1 MAIVLKKA
9 FTLIEL
15 LVVIAIIAI
24 LAAILFP
31 VFAQAK
37 DAAKDTANLSNL
49 KQVALGNLMYCSDSD
64 DLFALSTQIDNTGN
78 FLTWQEVVMPYM
90 KSQDIILDVKLPHP
104 PSPSV
109 DADGSFYQRNSHFGM
124 PLRGVASTLY
134 TPPSSGNSGSWYF
147 GASLRTSKITNGQ
160 QWLIDGILGAGVNP
174 AFANAFY
181 DYQTAPS
188 LSQTSIDQPAN
199 MYMVGQ
205 SANWDMWWGVVGV
218 PMLYTVYWIDNPP
231 HQYSIYPQTYGWSGP
246 HARKRPRN
254 SLSSGFVPAAAWPP
268 AASAPVD
275 ADGVPNGFCIYATA
289 DGSAH
294 ATDVRGV
301 VYKGVLRSDGS
312 YVCNQLW
319 PGSR

>member
-1 MAIVLKKA
+1 MPNVQKKA

-49 KQVALGNLMYCSDSD
+49 KQVALGNLMYCGDSD
-64 DLFALSTQIDNTGN
+64 DSFALSAQIDNTGN

-109 DADGSFYQRNSHFGM
+109 DADGSFYQRNSHFGVT
-124 PLRGVASTLY
+124 LRGAASTGY
-134 TPPSSGNSGSWYF
+134 VAPSSGNPGTWYF
-147 GASLRTSKITNGQ
+147 GASARTSNVTGGQ
-160 QWLIDGILGAGVNP
+160 ARLIDGVFGAGVDP
-174 AFANAFY
+174 AFTNAFY
-181 DYQTAPS
+181 SYQTAPS
-188 LSQTSIDQPAN
+188 LSQTSIDQVAN

-205 SANWDMWWGVVGV
+205 SANWDMWWGVEGV
-218 PMLYTVYWIDNPP
+218 PMKYTVYWLDSPP
-231 HQYSIYPQTYGWSGP
+231 HQYSIYPATYGWSGP

-254 SLSSGFVPAAAWPP
+254 SLSSGFVPAASWPP
-268 AASAPVD
+268 ASAPVD
-275 ADGVPNGFCIYATA
+275 ANGVPNGFCIYATA

-294 ATDVRGV
+294 AVDVRGV
-301 VYKGVLRSDGS
+301 VEKGVQRADGS
-312 YVCNQLW
+312 FVCNQLW